1 MPMTSKSKETKNSA
15 WARRIAALMSAA
27 GIDADELA
35 RRMGINRSTAYHW
48 RNGTRI
54 PSRDLQ
60 PKLAKHLGTSVAE
73 LNGWA
78 A

>member
-1 MPMTSKSKETKNSA
+1 MASKQDDQRDKA
-15 WARRIAALMSAA
+15 WAQRIAALMEAA
-27 GIDADELA
+27 GFKTPDELA
-35 RRMGINRSTAYHW
+35 KRMRINRSTAYHW

-54 PSRDLQ
+54 PARRMQ
-60 PKLAKHLGTSVAE
+60 PRLAKQLGVTIAV

>member
-1 MPMTSKSKETKNSA
+1 MATKQDDQRDKA
-15 WARRIAALMSAA
+15 WAQRIAALMKAA
-27 GIDADELA
+27 GFATADELA
-35 RRMGINRSTAYHW
+35 RSMQIARSTAYHW

-54 PSRDLQ
+54 PSRGMQ
-60 PKLAKHLGTSVAE
+60 PRLAKRLGVTVAE

>member
-1 MPMTSKSKETKNSA
+1 MAKHDRTRDEA
-15 WARRIAALMSAA
+15 WAHRIATLMDEA
-27 GIDADELA
+27 GLTPEELSDKMRIA
-35 RRMGINRSTAYHW
+35 RSTAYHW

-54 PSRDLQ
+54 PSRSMQ
-60 PKLAKHLGTSVAE
+60 PRLAKHLRTSVAK